1 MCIHVSVCV
10 CVCVYQNVR
19 DSSSDTY
26 SSLDMRTR
34 SSDYDTLA
42 VSPSS
47 VTVFGFRR
55 EGHGWFGILQGIKET
70 VICYS
75 SLCSV
80 YTCVGV
86 YLCVSVC
93 MCVHV
98 HVCVFQTVRR
108 TGTEI

>member
-26 SSLDMRTR
+26 CSLDMRTR

-42 VSPSS
+42 VSHLS

-55 EGHGWFGILQGIKET
+55 EGHGCFGVLQGIKET
-70 VICYS
+70 VICCS
-75 SLCSV
+75 LLCSV
-80 YTCVGV
+80 YACVGV
-86 YLCVSVC
+86 YLSVC
-93 MCVHV
+93 VYV